1 MVGCNSME
9 GFEMRIEIKKLE
21 QEIEHLTK
29 RVHAIKC
36 LDLKRIICAEIRE
49 LVSIKRK
56 MERN

>member
-1 MVGCNSME
+1 
-9 GFEMRIEIKKLE
+9 MRIEIKKLE